1 MFLNDLLLNSSI
13 IVMQSNF
20 NKIQSFFSTKRIII
34 PIVLGFIVA
43 VYLLFKD
50 FKPESLH
57 LISLNWQFF
66 GFLGLALFF
75 VFLRD
80 FAYIIRLR
88 FLTDKKISWKGAFQV
103 VMLWEFASS
112 LTPSVVGGSAIAMFI
127 INQERVSLGR
137 STAIVMITAIFD
149 ELFYIV
155 TVPVVF
161 ILVGFNSI
169 FVNGSF
175 SLMGSELSTGSMF
188 LIGYLFILGLV
199 LLLVYGVFIN
209 PYQTRYIIVSIFRIR
224 FLRRWKFKAIRTGNE
239 IIIASKE
246 FKGKSF
252 LYWLKLFGITTAS
265 WTSRFLVVNCLIA
278 AVAFGGDQLLI
289 YARQLVMWVIL
300 LISPT
305 PGGTGIAEFFFPV
318 FLKEF
323 IPDGLA
329 SVLALLWRFLTYYPY
344 ILIGVIVLPLW
355 MKRIIKKNKS

>member
-1 MFLNDLLLNSSI
+1 ME
-13 IVMQSNF
+13 SNF

-34 PIVLGFIVA
+34 PIVLGFMVA
-43 VYLLFKD
+43 VYLLFRD
-50 FKPESLH
+50 FKPDSLNS
-57 LISLNWQFF
+57 IELNWQFF
-66 GFLGLALFF
+66 GFLCLALFF

-80 FAYIIRLR
+80 LAYIIRLR
-88 FLTDKKISWKGAFQV
+88 FLTEKKIGWKAAFQV

-127 INQERVSLGR
+127 INQERISLGR

-149 ELFYIV
+149 ELFYII
-155 TVPVVF
+155 TVPIVF

-169 FVNGSF
+169 FVNSSF
-175 SLMGSELSTGSMF
+175 TLMGGQFSAGSMF
-188 LIGYLFILGLV
+188 MIGYLFIFALV
-199 LLLVYGVFIN
+199 FILVYGVFLN
-209 PYQTRYIIVSIFRIR
+209 PYQTRYLIVSVFNIR
-224 FLRRWKFKAIRTGNE
+224 FMRRWKFKAIRTGNE
-239 IIIASKE
+239 IIIASNE

-252 LYWLKLFGITTAS
+252 KYWLKLFGITTAS

-278 AVAFGGDQLLI
+278 SLAFGGDQLLI

-323 IPDGLA
+323 IPVGLA

-355 MKRIIKKNKS
+355 MKRIIKSKPKQNS

>member
-1 MFLNDLLLNSSI
+1 
-13 IVMQSNF
+13 MQSNF

-50 FKPESLH
+50 FEPESLR
-57 LISLNWQFF
+57 LISLNGQFF
-66 GFLGLALFF
+66 SFLGLALFF
-75 VFLRD
+75 LFLRD

-88 FLTDKKISWKGAFQV
+88 FLCDRKISWKGAFQV
-103 VMLWEFASS
+103 VMLWEFASA

-127 INQERVSLGR
+127 INQERISLGR

-149 ELFYIV
+149 ELFYII
-155 TVPVVF
+155 TVPIVF
-161 ILVGFNSI
+161 LFVGFNSV
-169 FVNGSF
+169 FVHSSF
-175 SLMGSELSTGSMF
+175 SFMGGQFSVGTMF
-188 LIGYLFILGLV
+188 IIGYSFIFLLV
-199 LLLVYGVFIN
+199 FLLVYGVFIN
-209 PYQTRYIIVSIFRIR
+209 PYQTRYIIVSIFRLR
-224 FLRRWKFKAIRTGNE
+224 FLQRWKFKAIRTGNE

-252 LYWLKLFGITTAS
+252 IYWLKLFGITTTS

-278 AVAFGGDQLLI
+278 SLAFGGDQLLI

-323 IPDGLA
+323 IPSGLA
-329 SVLALLWRFLTYYPY
+329 SVLALLWRLLTYYPY

-355 MKRIIKKNKS
+355 MKRIIKNKSKPNS